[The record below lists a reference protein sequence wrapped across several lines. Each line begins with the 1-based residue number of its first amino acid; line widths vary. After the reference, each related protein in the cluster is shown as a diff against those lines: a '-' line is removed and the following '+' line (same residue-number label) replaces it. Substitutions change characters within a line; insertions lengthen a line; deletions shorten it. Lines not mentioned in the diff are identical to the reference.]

1 MNRPH
6 QEGRNVIIRPMLKA
20 NLAIAFLFAVSASA
34 ADPWQSVD
42 GILKQQGKVVAGN
55 VHRYG
60 FPRRDLKVTIGRI
73 RIEPALALGSW
84 AAFSSDMVMG
94 DLVLL
99 PKEVEP
105 VVRTLQYGGIDIS
118 AIHNHLLDESPPIAY
133 VHYSGHGDP
142 SALAQ
147 TLAKALATTRTPMT
161 PAAPAKADKND
172 EAAFATISTVLQ
184 RQGSVNG
191 RVLQFS
197 IPRAEAITDD
207 TVAIPPTMGVATA
220 VNFQRD
226 GDNVATSGDFVLIAS
241 EVNPVVRDL
250 EAHGIRVTAIHSHML
265 RESPRLFFLHF
276 WGSGAPKEIADAIRL
291 ALAKTNVAR

>member
-1 MNRPH
+1 MS
-6 QEGRNVIIRPMLKA
+6 KA
-20 NLAIAFLFAVSASA
+20 NLTILFLLAVSASA

-42 GILKQQGKVVAGN
+42 EILKQQGKVVAGN

-60 FPRRDLKVTIGRI
+60 FPRRDLKVTLGHV

-105 VVRTLQYGGIDIS
+105 VVRTLQYGGVEIT

-142 SALAQ
+142 AALAQ
-147 TLAKALATTRTPMT
+147 TLSKALATTRTPMT
-161 PAAPAKADKND
+161 PAAPSKPDKGD
-172 EAAFATISTVLQ
+172 EAAFAAISTVLQ
-184 RQGSVNG
+184 RQGTVNG

-197 IPRAEAITDD
+197 IPRAEAITEDS
-207 TVAIPPTMGVATA
+207 VAIVPAMGVATA

-226 GDNVATSGDFVLIAS
+226 GDKVATSGDFVLIAS
-241 EVNPVVRDL
+241 EVDPVIRDL
-250 EAHGIRVTAIHSHML
+250 EAHSELQSQVHSHML

-276 WGSGAPKEIADAIRL
+276 WGTGPPREIAEAIRL
-291 ALAKTNVAR
+291 SVAKTNAAR